1 MEKEKYEPIEIEVIV
16 FDSPD
21 VIDASPLDNESELI

>member
-1 MEKEKYEPIEIEVIV
+1 MEKEIYEPIEIEVIV

-21 VIDASPLDNESELI
+21 VIDASPLDNEMEHI